1 MHRCCQQRGYPGIP
15 LEQYGP
21 QHLEREYST
30 VKPCA
35 PFCTISCV
43 HQVAMLDFLR
53 EKPFEALPQFLPA
66 SHAGPRLLGW
76 LYMQPRIRR
85 WLTKGALKIL
95 GVP

>member
-1 MHRCCQQRGYPGIP
+1 
-15 LEQYGP
+15 
-21 QHLEREYST
+21 
-30 VKPCA
+30 
-35 PFCTISCV
+35 
-43 HQVAMLDFLR
+43 MLDFLR